1 MQTQEEINEGYHT
14 QLLEEIAFLENAHP
28 AAEPMTEKEFDAI
41 DDIALE
47 EYEKDN
53 ALGRCQYLSV
63 GDYVFFRRNEA
74 ARKVNI
80 RAYYM
85 LHFDVYRPY
94 DPWKHTPKYNMKFLY
109 YLCNKAIAC
118 GYAQTAEEAV
128 AWANEH
134 K

>member
-1 MQTQEEINEGYHT
+1 MQTQEEINDGYHA
-14 QLLEEIAFLENAHP
+14 QLLEEIDFLEKAHP
-28 AAEPMTEKEFDAI
+28 AIDPMTEKEFDAL

-47 EYEKDN
+47 EYEKDK
-53 ALGRCQYLSV
+53 ALGRCAYTSIT
-63 GDYVFFRRNEA
+63 DYVVMRRDEA
-74 ARKVNI
+74 ARKVNV
-80 RAYYM
+80 RAFYM
-85 LHFDVYRPY
+85 LRFDVYRPY

-128 AWANEH
+128 EWANKH